1 MLIPLLLA
9 AMQVVPVPA
18 APPPPSTPPPVIA
31 PAAPIQPRPA
41 TVRVAMTT
49 TAGPIVLELEKER
62 APITTANFLRYVDAR
77 RFDGIDVFRSM
88 RLAWGPG
95 LIQAGQH
102 QVAKLYPPIKHEPT
116 TQTGLSHT
124 EGAISMGR
132 MAVGTARAD
141 FTIAIGDMTGL
152 DAKPD
157 QPGDNAGYA
166 VFGRVVEGM
175 DVVRRIWMGPR
186 DADAGTGAMKGEMLK
201 PPVKVLTVRRVG

>member
-1 MLIPLLLA
+1 MILSLLLA
-9 AMQVVPVPA
+9 AAQVATPAPA
-18 APPPPSTPPPVIA
+18 APPTPAVLPASPPQTQPA
-31 PAAPIQPRPA
+31 PKPA
-41 TVRVAMTT
+41 IVRVAITT

-77 RFDGIDVFRSM
+77 RLDGIDFFRSM
-88 RLAWGPG
+88 RLSWGPG

-102 QVAKLYPPIKHEPT
+102 QVAKLYPPIAHEPT
-116 TQTGLSHT
+116 TKTGLSHT
-124 EGAISMGR
+124 DGSISMGR

-141 FTIAIGDMTGL
+141 FSIAVGDMTGL

-175 DVVRRIWMGPR
+175 DVVKRIWMGPR
-186 DADAGTGAMKGEMLK
+186 DPNAGTGAMKGEMLK
-201 PPVKVLTVRRVG
+201 PPVKVLTVRRVP